1 MVLSFILYLNTQ
13 EGINGGVV
21 KLINAHNKMNKVLKV
36 LGIGSFATVGLTL
49 GFNLGM
55 VIGYIKDA
63 ELAESKLR
71 DNDTPSFPV

>member
-1 MVLSFILYLNTQ
+1 VAPSSILYLNTQ
-13 EGINGGVV
+13 EEISGGVV
-21 KLINAHNKMNKVLKV
+21 KLINVHDKMNKVIKA

-55 VIGYIKDA
+55 MIGYIKDA
-63 ELAESKLR
+63 DLAKSKLH

>member
-1 MVLSFILYLNTQ
+1 LNTQ
-13 EGINGGVV
+13 EVISGGVV
-21 KLINAHNKMNKVLKV
+21 KLINAHNKMNKVLKA

-63 ELAESKLR
+63 DLAESKLR